1 MISAIDFFHD
11 KAKSIIDRLEKS
23 GPPNVLLKQME
34 LGGEAFTLLRT
45 IIACTNRQDEIN
57 AMESAI
63 RERLRQ
69 IVGEGFDFEADFAN
83 DPGELA
89 SAGATYG
96 LAAAD
101 KLHPMSLGDGGYDRG
116 APPPSWPFGIG
127 WWKPTTPRRNL
138 EKGIALMLAELQRLD
153 IEEARDEAV
162 SKLADTHNGDP
173 VPMVLHCPKCGVQH
187 IDESNEEEVRITA
200 AERGF
205 VVGSRDWED
214 FIEKNEWLN
223 PPHKT
228 HQCQS
233 CKHEWRPFDYATT
246 GVEKCDKAPD
256 GWMCSRAKGHGGPCA
271 AGYAVTMAPRNGIP
285 DECAATGSS
294 CSYAPEGPKGEMQCR
309 YCGKERAKS

>member
-1 MISAIDFFHD
+1 MNSAIEFLAD
-11 KAKSIIDRLEKS
+11 KARSIIDRLEKS
-23 GPPNVLLKQME
+23 EPPDVLMKQVA

-45 IIACTNRQDEIN
+45 LIVCVKKPD
-57 AMESAI
+57 AI
-63 RERLRQ
+63 TDGIEASVRERMRQ
-69 IVGEGFDFEADFAN
+69 IVEEGFDFEGDLKN
-83 DPGELA
+83 DAGELA
-89 SAGATYG
+89 SAGASYA

-101 KLHPMSLGDGGYDRG
+101 KLHPMSQGDGGYDEG
-116 APPPSWPFGIG
+116 DPPRSWPFDAS

-138 EKGIALMLAELQRLD
+138 EKAVALLLAELNRMD
-153 IEEARDEAV
+153 MDEARDKAV
-162 SKLADTHNGDP
+162 SKLATSHDAEP

-187 IDESNEEEVRITA
+187 IDASNEEEVRITA

-246 GVEKCDKAPD
+246 GVASMIVSGFDLRGADATLKEGEKPLVETCDKAPA
-256 GWMCSRAKGHGGPCA
+256 GGLCSRHKGHPGPCA
-271 AGYAVTMAPRNGIP
+271 AYEAS
-285 DECAATGSS
+285 E
-294 CSYAPEGPKGEMQCR
+294 
-309 YCGKERAKS
+309 